1 MIKNKLIYDLVLF
14 DKESY
19 GGISRMWQE
28 IFAIICKIKNNNID
42 FIKGKPSN
50 ITFDFL
56 EKESF
61 FGKNVIDENINF
73 FKTKIRVFSFY
84 RSIWLY
90 FFLLKKAK
98 KEHITFHSTDYIN
111 PILKVKNCKIITTIH
126 DMVFWDQSDRF
137 KKNIDYYDKKLSI
150 INSLRV
156 SDRIITVSN
165 TSKDAI
171 ISYFPNKKNKIKVIY
186 HGINNKFLNQNFIDK
201 KRKSFVFLGGRNS
214 YKNFNLLIESFIEF
228 NKINNDWIV
237 EVIGENSSTK
247 EHELEYYKRVNI
259 QEKVIDY
266 GLISDD
272 KLINIL
278 KSAGCLVIPSLNE
291 GFNFPLIE
299 GLALGVP
306 ILSSNIL
313 VSKELGRNYVKY
325 FNPTSKQELIKL
337 MLELSENG
345 YNKGNL
351 IEGMI
356 YAQKFNWQ
364 ESFNKLMN
372 EYQSLEKK

>member
-14 DKESY
+14 DKESF

-42 FIKGKPSN
+42 FITGKPSN

-73 FKTKIRVFSFY
+73 FKTKIRIFSFY

-90 FFLLKKAK
+90 LFLLKKAK
-98 KEHITFHSTDYIN
+98 NEYITFHSTDYIN
-111 PILKVKNCKIITTIH
+111 PIFKVKNCKIITTIH

-137 KKNIDYYDKKLSI
+137 KKNLDYYDKKLSI

-171 ISYFPNKKNKIKVIY
+171 KSYFPNKKNKIKVIY

-228 NKINNDWIV
+228 NKINDDWII

-259 QEKVIDY
+259 QEKVFDY

-291 GFNFPLIE
+291 GFNFPLLE

-345 YNKGNL
+345 YNKSNL

-364 ESFNKLMN
+364 ESCNKLMN

>member
-14 DKESY
+14 DKESF

-42 FIKGKPSN
+42 FITGKPSN

-73 FKTKIRVFSFY
+73 FKTKIRIFSFY

-90 FFLLKKAK
+90 LFLLKKAK
-98 KEHITFHSTDYIN
+98 NEYITFHSTDYIN
-111 PILKVKNCKIITTIH
+111 PIFKVKNCKIITTIH

-137 KKNIDYYDKKLSI
+137 KKNLDYYDKKLSI

-228 NKINNDWIV
+228 NKINDDWII

-259 QEKVIDY
+259 QEKVFDY

-291 GFNFPLIE
+291 GFNFPLLE

-345 YNKGNL
+345 YNKSNL

-364 ESFNKLMN
+364 ESCNKLMN